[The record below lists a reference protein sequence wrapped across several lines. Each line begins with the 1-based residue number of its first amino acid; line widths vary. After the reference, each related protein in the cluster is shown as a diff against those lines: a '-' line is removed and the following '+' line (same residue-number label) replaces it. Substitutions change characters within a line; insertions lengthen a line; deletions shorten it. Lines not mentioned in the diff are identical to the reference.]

1 MIVKRVKITT
11 DQGQEK
17 FLSSFGTLFQ
27 EFNYKGLSSCYFYL
41 IFVMRRYAIVAATLF
56 FSSAL
61 FKILVA
67 VSFSLL
73 VKFIQACFYLMF
85 VEPFKDKMNQ
95 KYLIL
100 NELLT
105 VAYWGYIALQNLMI
119 IEYDRAT
126 QGSNCIKI
134 IAVALGL
141 NILFDM
147 MIEIYVIYRYIKIFV
162 RRKINPVNNN
172 ANPLTNFNDSKSPNT
187 QIETKN

>member
-105 VAYWGYIALQNLMI
+105 VAY
-119 IEYDRAT
+119 
-126 QGSNCIKI
+126 
-134 IAVALGL
+134 
-141 NILFDM
+141 
-147 MIEIYVIYRYIKIFV
+147 
-162 RRKINPVNNN
+162 
-172 ANPLTNFNDSKSPNT
+172 
-187 QIETKN
+187 